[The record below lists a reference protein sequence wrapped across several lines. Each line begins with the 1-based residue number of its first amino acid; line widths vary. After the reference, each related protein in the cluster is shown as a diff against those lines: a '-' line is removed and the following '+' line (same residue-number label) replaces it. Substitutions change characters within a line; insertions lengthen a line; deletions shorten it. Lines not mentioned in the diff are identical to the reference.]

1 MSISDISRAVL
12 PEQQVAV
19 VAGSV
24 AHDGIGPFIG
34 GAFQEV
40 AAVVAQQ
47 GLHFAGAPFA
57 RYRMVEGGWE
67 VEAGFPVSAP
77 VRPEG
82 RVRPGTLP
90 GGPVARV
97 VYRGPYQG
105 VREAYDA
112 LDRSVRESGDHVAD
126 APWEAYLDEPEVP
139 EPRTEVFVPVAP
151 GTSA

>member
-1 MSISDISRAVL
+1 MSISDISRAEL
-12 PEQQVAV
+12 PEQHVAV
-19 VAGSV
+19 VEASV
-24 AHDGIGPFIG
+24 AHDGIAQFIG

-40 AAVVAQQ
+40 ATVVAQQ
-47 GLHFAGAPFA
+47 GLQFAGPPFA
-57 RYRMVEGGWE
+57 RYRMDEGDWE

-90 GGPVARV
+90 GGSVARV

-105 VREAYDA
+105 LAEAYEA
-112 LDRSVRESGDHVAD
+112 LERSVRDSGDHMAGP
-126 APWEAYLDEPEVP
+126 PWEAYLDEPDVA
-139 EPRTEVFVPVAP
+139 EPRTEVFAPVAS